1 MSIKFF
7 RDGKDYHGI
16 NIDVV
21 LSTWNINDFQEQD
34 LSFLFKYIHTEYISC
49 KKTRKNI
56 NLFILKIIDTYR
68 NKKIQPKQQYFS
80 DIVYFLRCINMI
92 KFSDIFLLF
101 LQSVNYTIIPYKGLS
116 YLSNSC
122 YMDSSLVCLFYSYN
136 NIIKNMLKSYSE
148 SLITSNDNKD
158 RDSLR
163 NELKNIHYNMYY
175 QNKNYNC
182 LKLKEVLKNFNTS
195 ENFFSNKMQDAG
207 EFLYAIF
214 NIFNLNTVK
223 RRRRTF
229 VVDDKEPVIVSDV
242 VEYCNPIYNI
252 SVFSIKDK
260 QSVNIVDF
268 IQEVVDESLDKKNLY
283 RIGYKSYN
291 RKIDIYNI
299 QDAEYIVFNVDR
311 KYIEK
316 NRKIETPVICPENI
330 YIGDKILFL
339 TSIIVHKGV
348 HYTCYNK
355 VGDLW
360 YNYDDNPSGIEC
372 IVKKVGF
379 YNDLIN
385 CNVEKN
391 GTLFFY
397 S

>member
-7 RDGKDYHGI
+7 RDGKDYDGI
-16 NIDVV
+16 NISTV
-21 LSTWNINDFQEQD
+21 LNSWNSTDFQSQD
-34 LSFLFKYIHTEYISC
+34 LTFLFQHIHTEYIVC

-56 NLFILKIIDTYR
+56 ILFILKIISAYKTT
-68 NKKIQPKQQYFS
+68 KIQPSQQYFS
-80 DIVYFLRCINMI
+80 NIIYFLRCINMR
-92 KFSDIFLLF
+92 KLSNIFLTF
-101 LQSVNYTIIPYKGLS
+101 LQSLNYPVIPYKGLT
-116 YLSNSC
+116 YLSNTC
-122 YMDSSLVCLFYSYN
+122 YMDSALVCLFYTYN
-136 NIIKNMLKSYSE
+136 NVIKNMLKSSSE
-148 SLITSNDNKD
+148 SLVKSKDKKD
-158 RDSLR
+158 RDILQ
-163 NELKNIHYNMYY
+163 NELKNIQYNMYY
-175 QNKNYNC
+175 QNENYNC
-182 LKLKEVLKNFNTS
+182 SKLKEILKNFNTS
-195 ENFFSNKMQDAG
+195 ENFLSNKMQDAG
-207 EFLYAIF
+207 EFLYAMF

-229 VVDDKEPVIVSDV
+229 VVDTKPIKVSDIT
-242 VEYCNPIYNI
+242 EDCNPIYNI

-260 QSVNIVDF
+260 QSVNILDF
-268 IQEVVDESLDKKNLY
+268 IEEVVDEVLDKKNLY
-283 RIGYKSYN
+283 KLEGKTYN

-299 QDAEYIVFNVDR
+299 QDTEYIIFNVDR
-311 KYIEK
+311 KYIG
-316 NRKIETPVICPENI
+316 NNIKIETPVICPENI

-379 YNDLIN
+379 YDDLIN

-397 S
+397 T